1 MEKLSSVAYMRY
13 QMVLHDLEHVIFRRL
28 SKEYRHLETKPSE
41 GKLIWYVGT
50 PLGSKNDIY
59 KLHGVHSSVS
69 ILQNVID
76 EIIN

>member
-1 MEKLSSVAYMRY
+1 MEKLSSAAYMRY

-41 GKLIWYVGT
+41 GKLIWYVDK

-59 KLHGVHSSVS
+59 KLHDVHSSVS
-69 ILQNVID
+69 ILQNVIE